1 MIRLKGSRFR
11 VSYDGEA
18 YHVFTCSPKG
28 YIEITEVLTDNDKDE
43 LIDDLVYCIQD
54 LVESIDK
61 IKKTTTYSVVD
72 ISEEDISSLWE
83 DFLQDCKE
91 AAEKYKR

>member
-18 YHVFTCSPKG
+18 YHVFTCSPNR

-61 IKKTTTYSVVD
+61 IKKTATYSVVD
-72 ISEEDISSLWE
+72 ISEEDISSL
-83 DFLQDCKE
+83 
-91 AAEKYKR
+91 

>member
-54 LVESIDK
+54 LVERLDRIEN
-61 IKKTTTYSVVD
+61 TTAYSVVN
-72 ISEEDISSLWE
+72 ISEEDILFLPE
-83 DFLQDCKE
+83 DPLQDCKE
-91 AAEKYKR
+91 TTKKYKR

>member
-1 MIRLKGSRFR
+1 MISLKGSRFR
-11 VSYDGEA
+11 VSHDGEE

-28 YIEITEVLTDNDKDE
+28 YMEITEVLTDNDKDE

-54 LVESIDK
+54 LVERMNK
-61 IKKTTTYSVVD
+61 IKKTTTYSVVN
-72 ISEEDISSLWE
+72 ISEEDILSE

>member
-11 VSYDGEA
+11 VSYDSEA

-72 ISEEDISSLWE
+72 ISEED
-83 DFLQDCKE
+83 FLQDCKE
-91 AAEKYKR
+91 TAEI

>member
-1 MIRLKGSRFR
+1 MIRLKSSRFR

-54 LVESIDK
+54 LVERIDK

-72 ISEEDISSLWE
+72 IS
-83 DFLQDCKE
+83 
-91 AAEKYKR
+91 